1 MDALSDRCHGVQPD
15 VEPHWHRAA
24 DLLVAT
30 LAGLGAGA
38 CAPAVGDPFPDLALP
53 DARGRLVRLA
63 ALLGDG
69 PVVLSF
75 HRGLWCPWC
84 VAELDSWRAARPALD
99 TAGARLV
106 AVTPELGGRAADM
119 AALLGEG
126 GAVLCD
132 VDFGATL
139 ALGLGFFIGAD
150 LIARYRAA
158 GMDLDALYGAASGIL
173 PIPATF
179 VIGSDGTVRFAHVD
193 RDFRRR
199 ADPADV
205 LASIAAR
212 G

>member
-1 MDALSDRCHGVQPD
+1 MDGSFEGASAPPRADEGY
-15 VEPHWHRAA
+15 WHRAA
-24 DLLVAT
+24 DRLVAT
-30 LAGLGAGA
+30 LAALDAGA
-38 CAPAVGDPFPDLALP
+38 SAPAVGDVFPDLALP
-53 DARGRLVRLA
+53 DARGRLVGLA
-63 ALLGDG
+63 SLLDRG

-84 VAELDSWRAARPALD
+84 VGEIESWRGARPALD
-99 TAGARLV
+99 AAGARLV

-119 AALLGEG
+119 AALLGPAG
-126 GAVLCD
+126 QVLCD

-139 ALGLGFFIGAD
+139 SLGLGFFVGAD
-150 LIARYRAA
+150 LIARYQAA

-179 VIGSDGTVRFAHVD
+179 VIGRDRIVRFAHVD
-193 RDFRRR
+193 RDFRHR

-205 LASIAAR
+205 LSSIAGR